1 MQATSNWTSSS
12 GDTFARLFALKNT
25 SVWQLFCHFCYLRIP
40 PKVFLNIIRPPFLPE
55 TPDTQAINI
64 KSLITYLPVLFWSYN
79 HRFLQVYDLSENV
92 ERLSLVPG
100 IHRGWSWTLLLVD
113 HADTSSRMDCA
124 WQVPFF
130 LHHFID
136 CCIGYVLEKTARG
149 VALRSFSITRNSQG
163 PSLVPCGTPG
173 RTERHSEKQSFP
185 SFWLFAAC
193 WRQRQQANLWFKD

>member
-1 MQATSNWTSSS
+1 MQATWNWTSSP
-12 GDTFARLFALKNT
+12 GDTFARFSCTKKYKRLAAFLSFLLPKNST
-25 SVWQLFCHFCYLRIP
+25 SDLLEYNPSHFP
-40 PKVFLNIIRPPFLPE
+40 PRNAWYSGYKYQI
-55 TPDTQAINI
+55 
-64 KSLITYLPVLFWSYN
+64 LITYLPVLFWSYN

-92 ERLSLVPG
+92 ERLSLVRG